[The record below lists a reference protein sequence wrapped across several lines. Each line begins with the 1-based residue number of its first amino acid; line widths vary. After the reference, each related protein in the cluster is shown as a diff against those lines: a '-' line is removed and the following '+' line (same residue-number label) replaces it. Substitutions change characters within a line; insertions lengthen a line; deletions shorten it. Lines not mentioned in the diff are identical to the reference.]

1 MSAVFPKSSN
11 AWSAA
16 CEADPAFA
24 IAARHIN
31 ACFVFESPS
40 KTGGESVSL
49 SIRDG
54 KVSDDSSGLERVEIT
69 APAEIWQGFL
79 ASLPPRLLL
88 DPILLEAG
96 GAMQIEGGHL
106 LVAQC
111 YQALMR
117 SIEVLA
123 DRVSNPEVATYEAE
137 RVDGHD
143 AAVGRYV
150 RFEVQ
155 GKTYR
160 VYYETAGSG
169 IPMILQHTAGCHG
182 GQWRHLMECESI
194 TSQYQLFAYDLPFHG
209 KSVPPV
215 GSPWWEEE
223 YNLKGDFLR
232 DFVVAFKNA
241 LALENPVFM
250 GCSVGGMLALDL
262 ARHCAEHFSAVI
274 SLEGALY
281 VGDAG
286 DSLQYLY
293 HPKVS
298 NEFKARLMNGIMA
311 PTSPAAYRNE
321 TMQVYAAGWP
331 AVFLGDLHYYM
342 HDYDLREEAAH
353 IDTSKVAV
361 HIFNGEYDASGT
373 VEMGQAAHEA
383 IPGSYWYHMPN
394 MGHFPMSESPE
405 LFIEYVLPVLNTIAA
420 DRG

>member
-1 MSAVFPKSSN
+1 
-11 AWSAA
+11 
-16 CEADPAFA
+16 
-24 IAARHIN
+24 
-31 ACFVFESPS
+31 
-40 KTGGESVSL
+40 
-49 SIRDG
+49 
-54 KVSDDSSGLERVEIT
+54 
-69 APAEIWQGFL
+69 
-79 ASLPPRLLL
+79 
-88 DPILLEAG
+88 
-96 GAMQIEGGHL
+96 
-106 LVAQC
+106 
-111 YQALMR
+111 
-117 SIEVLA
+117 
-123 DRVSNPEVATYEAE
+123 
-137 RVDGHD
+137 
-143 AAVGRYV
+143 
-150 RFEVQ
+150 
-155 GKTYR
+155 
-160 VYYETAGSG
+160 
-169 IPMILQHTAGCHG
+169 MILQHTAGCHG

-321 TMQVYAAGWP
+321 TMQVYAAGM
-331 AVFLGDLHYYM
+331 AGGF
-342 HDYDLREEAAH
+342 
-353 IDTSKVAV
+353 
-361 HIFNGEYDASGT
+361 
-373 VEMGQAAHEA
+373 
-383 IPGSYWYHMPN
+383 PG
-394 MGHFPMSESPE
+394 
-405 LFIEYVLPVLNTIAA
+405 
-420 DRG
+420 